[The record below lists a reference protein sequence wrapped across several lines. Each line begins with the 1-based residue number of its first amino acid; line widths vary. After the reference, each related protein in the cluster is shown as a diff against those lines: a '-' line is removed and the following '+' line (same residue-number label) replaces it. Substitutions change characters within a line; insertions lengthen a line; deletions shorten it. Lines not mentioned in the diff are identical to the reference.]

1 MKKLF
6 LFALFAALCCS
17 CTESGTDDDPDQG
30 QNDYSNVEV
39 TGISLNYHDLT
50 FSSAGGEK
58 TVAVSISLVSD
69 SGHYIEPEWKLTGG
83 ASWCTPSRTSGVSSN
98 VVTFTASENNSD
110 QERNATFTFSC
121 GRHSQNLVVT
131 QKSSGSLTVT
141 TSKIEMG
148 AAGGEAVIEVMADID
163 YTYEIDSKCKGWITY
178 KGTRAVQTSRLVFNV
193 AANSGKEKREGRIT
207 IRGGGRTETV
217 TIYQAGETP
226 TIVLTQNKYEV
237 SAAGETIKVEIN
249 SNVDFTVSIPSSAS
263 WIEETGTRAFSTH
276 TKYFTISPNTTTSSR
291 SAEITFK
298 NTTYNLTEKVVVNQ
312 AELSISTITVH
323 VPKKGT
329 LAAVLDEKGLNA
341 EMIVSLKI
349 TGELNDEDFITIR
362 SMPNL
367 KDLDLS
373 EVNLPTLF
381 EKVFHENKKIE
392 KIILPSTLTTIGQ
405 YAFYDC
411 TSLQTV
417 TFEKGS
423 RLKTIEE
430 SAFEDCTE
438 LTSIEI
444 PASVETI
451 EDSAF
456 KGCSKLATVTFE
468 KGSQLKAIW
477 GGYYA
482 YSTRYSAY
490 SYYYGAFSDCT
501 ALTSIEIPAS
511 VETIKST
518 AFQGC
523 SSLAT
528 VTFEKGSKLKTIGGS
543 YASYDAYYYGA
554 FSDCTAL
561 TSIEIPA
568 SVETIEAAAFMRC
581 SKLATVTFEKGSKLK
596 TIGGGYSSS
605 VSSATTTAYSYYYG
619 AFSDCTALTSIEIPA
634 SVETIKST
642 AFQGC
647 SSLATVTFEK
657 GSKLKTIGGSYAS
670 YDAYYYGAFSDC
682 TALTSIEIPASVE
695 TIEAAAFM
703 RCSKLATVTFE
714 KGSKLKTIGGSY
726 ASYYYGAFSNCTAL
740 TSIEIP
746 ASVETIKAAAFMRCS
761 KLATVTFEKGS
772 KLKTIDGYAFSCCWA
787 LTTVDMSACTQVTE
801 IGYRAFYEDS
811 KLQLFKIGTRTPPSC
826 GDNAFWGINSYSVL
840 KVPAGC
846 VDAYKKAIDW
856 NEFTTIPLLLCFC
869 MAGEVD

>member
-291 SAEITFK
+291 SAESTFK

-501 ALTSIEIPAS
+501 ALTMIEIPAS
-511 VETIKST
+511 VETI
-518 AFQGC
+518 G
-523 SSLAT
+523 
-528 VTFEKGSKLKTIGGS
+528 
-543 YASYDAYYYGA
+543 
-554 FSDCTAL
+554 
-561 TSIEIPA
+561 
-568 SVETIEAAAFMRC
+568 
-581 SKLATVTFEKGSKLK
+581 
-596 TIGGGYSSS
+596 
-605 VSSATTTAYSYYYG
+605 
-619 AFSDCTALTSIEIPA
+619 
-634 SVETIKST
+634 
-642 AFQGC
+642 
-647 SSLATVTFEK
+647 
-657 GSKLKTIGGSYAS
+657 
-670 YDAYYYGAFSDC
+670 
-682 TALTSIEIPASVE
+682 
-695 TIEAAAFM
+695 AAAFM

>member
-596 TIGGGYSSS
+596 TI
-605 VSSATTTAYSYYYG
+605 
-619 AFSDCTALTSIEIPA
+619 
-634 SVETIKST
+634 
-642 AFQGC
+642 
-647 SSLATVTFEK
+647 
-657 GSKLKTIGGSYAS
+657 
-670 YDAYYYGAFSDC
+670 
-682 TALTSIEIPASVE
+682 
-695 TIEAAAFM
+695 
-703 RCSKLATVTFE
+703 
-714 KGSKLKTIGGSY
+714 
-726 ASYYYGAFSNCTAL
+726 
-740 TSIEIP
+740 
-746 ASVETIKAAAFMRCS
+746 
-761 KLATVTFEKGS
+761 
-772 KLKTIDGYAFSCCWA
+772 DGYAFSCCWA

>member
-501 ALTSIEIPAS
+501 ALTMIEIPAS
-511 VETIKST
+511 VETI
-518 AFQGC
+518 G
-523 SSLAT
+523 
-528 VTFEKGSKLKTIGGS
+528 
-543 YASYDAYYYGA
+543 
-554 FSDCTAL
+554 
-561 TSIEIPA
+561 
-568 SVETIEAAAFMRC
+568 
-581 SKLATVTFEKGSKLK
+581 
-596 TIGGGYSSS
+596 
-605 VSSATTTAYSYYYG
+605 
-619 AFSDCTALTSIEIPA
+619 
-634 SVETIKST
+634 
-642 AFQGC
+642 
-647 SSLATVTFEK
+647 
-657 GSKLKTIGGSYAS
+657 
-670 YDAYYYGAFSDC
+670 
-682 TALTSIEIPASVE
+682 
-695 TIEAAAFM
+695 AAAFM

-846 VDAYKKAIDW
+846 VDAYKNATGWK
-856 NEFTTIPLLLCFC
+856 EFTTISELD
-869 MAGEVD
+869 E

>member
-30 QNDYSNVEV
+30 QNDYSNVDV

-50 FSSAGGEK
+50 FPSAGGEK

-312 AELSISTITVH
+312 AELSTSTITVH

-329 LAAVLDEKGLNA
+329 LAAVLNEKGLNA
-341 EMIVSLKI
+341 ETIVSLKI
-349 TGELNDEDFITIR
+349 TGELNDEDFVAIR
-362 SMPNL
+362 SMTNL

-373 EVNLPTLF
+373 EVNLPILF
-381 EKVFHENKKIE
+381 ENVFYQNEKIE
-392 KIILPSTLTTIGQ
+392 KIILPNTLTTIGASAFEDCTALTTIEIPASVETIREK
-405 YAFYDC
+405 AFYNC

-417 TFEKGS
+417 TFEKES
-423 RLKTIEE
+423 KLKTFDGF
-430 SAFEDCTE
+430 AGCTS
-438 LTSIEI
+438 LTTIEI
-444 PASVETI
+444 PASVERI
-451 EDSAF
+451 GDEAF

-468 KGSQLKAIW
+468 KGLQLKTI
-477 GGYYA
+477 GN
-482 YSTRYSAY
+482 STFEDCTALTSIEIPA
-490 SYYYGAFSDCT
+490 SVETIGKGAFSGCTSLQTVTFEKGSKLKTIGSYTFLGCTSLTSIEIPASVEEIGYSAFFGCSSLKTVTFEKGLQLKTIDNYAFEDCT

-511 VETIKST
+511 VETIKDD
-518 AFQGC
+518 AFYRC
-523 SSLAT
+523 TSLQT
-528 VTFEKGSKLKTIGGS
+528 VTFEKGSKLKSIES
-543 YASYDAYYYGA
+543 SA
-554 FSDCTAL
+554 FSHCTSL
-561 TSIEIPA
+561 T
-568 SVETIEAAAFMRC
+568 M
-581 SKLATVTFEKGSKLK
+581 
-596 TIGGGYSSS
+596 
-605 VSSATTTAYSYYYG
+605 
-619 AFSDCTALTSIEIPA
+619 IEIPA
-634 SVETIKST
+634 SVETIKNF
-642 AFQGC
+642 AFYSC
-647 SSLATVTFEK
+647 TSLQ
-657 GSKLKTIGGSYAS
+657 
-670 YDAYYYGAFSDC
+670 
-682 TALTSIEIPASVE
+682 
-695 TIEAAAFM
+695 
-703 RCSKLATVTFE
+703 
-714 KGSKLKTIGGSY
+714 
-726 ASYYYGAFSNCTAL
+726 
-740 TSIEIP
+740 
-746 ASVETIKAAAFMRCS
+746 
-761 KLATVTFEKGS
+761 TVTFEKGS
-772 KLKTIDGYAFSCCWA
+772 KLKTIDGIEGYAFSRCWA

-801 IGYRAFYEDS
+801 IGSSAFYKNS

-826 GDNAFWGINSYSVL
+826 GGSAFWGINSYSVL

-846 VDAYKKAIDW
+846 VDAYKKAYGW
-856 NEFTTIPLLLCFC
+856 NEFTMISELD
-869 MAGEVD
+869 E

>member
-1 MKKLF
+1 
-6 LFALFAALCCS
+6 
-17 CTESGTDDDPDQG
+17 
-30 QNDYSNVEV
+30 
-39 TGISLNYHDLT
+39 
-50 FSSAGGEK
+50 
-58 TVAVSISLVSD
+58 
-69 SGHYIEPEWKLTGG
+69 
-83 ASWCTPSRTSGVSSN
+83 
-98 VVTFTASENNSD
+98 
-110 QERNATFTFSC
+110 
-121 GRHSQNLVVT
+121 
-131 QKSSGSLTVT
+131 
-141 TSKIEMG
+141 
-148 AAGGEAVIEVMADID
+148 
-163 YTYEIDSKCKGWITY
+163 
-178 KGTRAVQTSRLVFNV
+178 
-193 AANSGKEKREGRIT
+193 
-207 IRGGGRTETV
+207 
-217 TIYQAGETP
+217 
-226 TIVLTQNKYEV
+226 
-237 SAAGETIKVEIN
+237 
-249 SNVDFTVSIPSSAS
+249 
-263 WIEETGTRAFSTH
+263 
-276 TKYFTISPNTTTSSR
+276 
-291 SAEITFK
+291 
-298 NTTYNLTEKVVVNQ
+298 
-312 AELSISTITVH
+312 
-323 VPKKGT
+323 
-329 LAAVLDEKGLNA
+329 
-341 EMIVSLKI
+341 
-349 TGELNDEDFITIR
+349 
-362 SMPNL
+362 MPNL

-501 ALTSIEIPAS
+501 ALTMIEIPAS
-511 VETIKST
+511 VETI
-518 AFQGC
+518 G
-523 SSLAT
+523 
-528 VTFEKGSKLKTIGGS
+528 
-543 YASYDAYYYGA
+543 
-554 FSDCTAL
+554 
-561 TSIEIPA
+561 
-568 SVETIEAAAFMRC
+568 AAAFMRC

-670 YDAYYYGAFSDC
+670 YDAYYYGAFSD
-682 TALTSIEIPASVE
+682 
-695 TIEAAAFM
+695 
-703 RCSKLATVTFE
+703 
-714 KGSKLKTIGGSY
+714 
-726 ASYYYGAFSNCTAL
+726 CTAL

>member
-490 SYYYGAFSDCT
+490 SYYYGAVSDCT
-501 ALTSIEIPAS
+501 ALTMIEIPAS
-511 VETIKST
+511 VETI
-518 AFQGC
+518 G
-523 SSLAT
+523 
-528 VTFEKGSKLKTIGGS
+528 
-543 YASYDAYYYGA
+543 
-554 FSDCTAL
+554 
-561 TSIEIPA
+561 
-568 SVETIEAAAFMRC
+568 
-581 SKLATVTFEKGSKLK
+581 
-596 TIGGGYSSS
+596 
-605 VSSATTTAYSYYYG
+605 
-619 AFSDCTALTSIEIPA
+619 
-634 SVETIKST
+634 
-642 AFQGC
+642 
-647 SSLATVTFEK
+647 
-657 GSKLKTIGGSYAS
+657 
-670 YDAYYYGAFSDC
+670 
-682 TALTSIEIPASVE
+682 
-695 TIEAAAFM
+695 AAAFM

>member
-596 TIGGGYSSS
+596 TI
-605 VSSATTTAYSYYYG
+605 
-619 AFSDCTALTSIEIPA
+619 
-634 SVETIKST
+634 
-642 AFQGC
+642 
-647 SSLATVTFEK
+647 
-657 GSKLKTIGGSYAS
+657 
-670 YDAYYYGAFSDC
+670 
-682 TALTSIEIPASVE
+682 
-695 TIEAAAFM
+695 
-703 RCSKLATVTFE
+703 
-714 KGSKLKTIGGSY
+714 
-726 ASYYYGAFSNCTAL
+726 
-740 TSIEIP
+740 
-746 ASVETIKAAAFMRCS
+746 
-761 KLATVTFEKGS
+761 
-772 KLKTIDGYAFSCCWA
+772 DGYAFSCCWA

-856 NEFTTIPLLLCFC
+856 NEFTTISELD
-869 MAGEVD
+869 E

>member
-501 ALTSIEIPAS
+501 ALTMIEIPAS
-511 VETIKST
+511 VETI
-518 AFQGC
+518 G
-523 SSLAT
+523 
-528 VTFEKGSKLKTIGGS
+528 
-543 YASYDAYYYGA
+543 
-554 FSDCTAL
+554 
-561 TSIEIPA
+561 
-568 SVETIEAAAFMRC
+568 AAAFMRC

-596 TIGGGYSSS
+596 TIGG
-605 VSSATTTAYSYYYG
+605 
-619 AFSDCTALTSIEIPA
+619 
-634 SVETIKST
+634 
-642 AFQGC
+642 
-647 SSLATVTFEK
+647 
-657 GSKLKTIGGSYAS
+657 SYAS
-670 YDAYYYGAFSDC
+670 YYYGAFSDC

-726 ASYYYGAFSNCTAL
+726 ASYYYGAFSDCTAL

-746 ASVETIKAAAFMRCS
+746 ASVETIEAAAFMRCS

>member
-501 ALTSIEIPAS
+501 ALTMIEIPAS
-511 VETIKST
+511 VETI
-518 AFQGC
+518 G
-523 SSLAT
+523 
-528 VTFEKGSKLKTIGGS
+528 
-543 YASYDAYYYGA
+543 
-554 FSDCTAL
+554 
-561 TSIEIPA
+561 
-568 SVETIEAAAFMRC
+568 
-581 SKLATVTFEKGSKLK
+581 
-596 TIGGGYSSS
+596 
-605 VSSATTTAYSYYYG
+605 
-619 AFSDCTALTSIEIPA
+619 
-634 SVETIKST
+634 
-642 AFQGC
+642 
-647 SSLATVTFEK
+647 
-657 GSKLKTIGGSYAS
+657 
-670 YDAYYYGAFSDC
+670 
-682 TALTSIEIPASVE
+682 
-695 TIEAAAFM
+695 AAAFM

-856 NEFTTIPLLLCFC
+856 NEFTTIPLLMCFC